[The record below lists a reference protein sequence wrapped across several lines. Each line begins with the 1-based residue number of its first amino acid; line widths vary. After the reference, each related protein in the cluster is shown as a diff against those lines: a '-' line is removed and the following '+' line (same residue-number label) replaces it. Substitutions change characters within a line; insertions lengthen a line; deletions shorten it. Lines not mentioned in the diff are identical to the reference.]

1 LQKKVEVGRGWVAPW
16 GQHADPKDFR
26 LWLSLDSG
34 DCWAGGSSER
44 WPNHIHVVFFKQC
57 FDLLHVCSWE
67 ILKESLESSRV
78 HSPQKHTRLS
88 ADVLKGMYHI
98 FGYENE
104 RASRSTRNA
113 VTELE
118 VELSAYDI
126 EKLILRAMDVQGRST
141 R

>member
-1 LQKKVEVGRGWVAPW
+1 M
-16 GQHADPKDFR
+16 H
-26 LWLSLDSG
+26 
-34 DCWAGGSSER
+34 SS
-44 WPNHIHVVFFKQC
+44 
-57 FDLLHVCSWE
+57 
-67 ILKESLESSRV
+67 
-78 HSPQKHTRLS
+78 QKHTRLS
-88 ADVLKGMYHI
+88 ADVLKGMCYI

-104 RASRSTRNA
+104 RASRSTRDA

>member
-1 LQKKVEVGRGWVAPW
+1 M
-16 GQHADPKDFR
+16 H
-26 LWLSLDSG
+26 
-34 DCWAGGSSER
+34 SS
-44 WPNHIHVVFFKQC
+44 
-57 FDLLHVCSWE
+57 
-67 ILKESLESSRV
+67 
-78 HSPQKHTRLS
+78 QKHTRLS
-88 ADVLKGMYHI
+88 ADALKGMYRI

-104 RASRSTRNA
+104 RASRSTRDA